1 VSHWLP
7 LLNHIGSL
15 GSPRLSR
22 FSILQTCRY
31 LENVPAIVPL
41 LEREFRSAAAKL
53 EATQVRCAVET
64 SPVQLTPFCQCI
76 VSF

>member
-1 VSHWLP
+1 
-7 LLNHIGSL
+7 
-15 GSPRLSR
+15 
-22 FSILQTCRY
+22 
-31 LENVPAIVPL
+31 VPAIVPL

-64 SPVQLTPFCQCI
+64 SPVQLTPFCQRT